1 MWSVAWIRPSVSFQ
15 TSHASI
21 VPNASSLRWERRARE
36 QPLELAGRE
45 VRVGHE
51 PGPRAHEVAGQLGA
65 TLGRPPILPDDRARD
80 RSRGAALPQHGRL
93 ALVRDP
99 DRLQLLRGDARRR
112 DGVARGLDDA
122 APDLVGI
129 VLDPPGLR
137 EVGLERPLAAAQ
149 DGEAL
154 VDDQAR
160 GARRPLVDC
169 EDHAA
174 LITREVIP
182 PGARAAAGQL
192 APGHGVLAVAR
203 VAGRSVVVER
213 RAASPLRLLC
223 PSNAG
228 VAAWTYTSTF
238 GGGLVDGDDV
248 HLGVTVGDRA
258 QALLATQ
265 ASTKAYR
272 GPARGAPACR
282 GDGRCARAA
291 RRDLGSAGAVRGRAD
306 RCAARCRA
314 RRRRLAGGGRGARGR
329 SGRERRALGGGTLP
343 DPLARAG
350 AKARCCSTTP
360 CCSIPRRAT
369 SRRAWGRSTRG
380 RTSCSSGPAV
390 RDAAS
395 ALLTRPRS
403 PHRLAEGVPALE
415 LAVPLD
421 GGCLLRIAAASTAI
435 LNARVREALACV
447 GPLLGD
453 DPFTRR
459 W

>member
-21 VPNASSLRWERRARE
+21 VPNASSTGWERRARE

-45 VRVGHE
+45 VGVGHE
-51 PGPRAHEVAGQLGA
+51 PGARAHEVAGKLGA

-99 DRLQLLRGDARRR
+99 DRLQLARGDARRR

-272 GPARGAPACR
+272 GPVGVRQRVEATVGAHALLVVISDPLVPFADARIDALLDVELGDGATLAAVEGLAAGRVASGERWAAARCQTRLRVRREGALLLDDALLLDPGTGRRRGAH
-282 GDGRCARAA
+282 
-291 RRDLGSAGAVRGRAD
+291 GAVRRA
-306 RCAARCRA
+306 
-314 RRRRLAGGGRGARGR
+314 
-329 SGRERRALGGGTLP
+329 
-343 DPLARAG
+343 
-350 AKARCCSTTP
+350 
-360 CCSIPRRAT
+360 
-369 SRRAWGRSTRG
+369 G
-380 RTSCSSGPAV
+380 RTSCCVGPPCATRRARCSRV
-390 RDAAS
+390 RGRRTAS
-395 ALLTRPRS
+395 PRGFPRS
-403 PHRLAEGVPALE
+403 SWRCRST
-415 LAVPLD
+415 D
-421 GGCLLRIAAASTAI
+421 GCLLRIAAASTAI

>member
-1 MWSVAWIRPSVSFQ
+1 M
-15 TSHASI
+15 
-21 VPNASSLRWERRARE
+21 
-36 QPLELAGRE
+36 
-45 VRVGHE
+45 
-51 PGPRAHEVAGQLGA
+51 
-65 TLGRPPILPDDRARD
+65 
-80 RSRGAALPQHGRL
+80 
-93 ALVRDP
+93 
-99 DRLQLLRGDARRR
+99 
-112 DGVARGLDDA
+112 
-122 APDLVGI
+122 
-129 VLDPPGLR
+129 LDPAGLR

-272 GPARGAPACR
+272 GPVGVRQRVEATVGAHALLVVISDPLVPFADARIDALLDVEL
-282 GDGRCARAA
+282 GDGASLAA
-291 RRDLGSAGAVRGRAD
+291 VEGLAAGRVASGERWA
-306 RCAARCRA
+306 AARCQTRLRVGCEGALLLDDALLLDPGQGDVAA
-314 RRRRLAGGGRGARGR
+314 RMG
-329 SGRERRALGGGTLP
+329 P
-343 DPLARAG
+343 FD
-350 AKARCCSTTP
+350 
-360 CCSIPRRAT
+360 
-369 SRRAWGRSTRG
+369 AWANVVLV
-380 RTSCSSGPAV
+380 GPAV
-390 RDAAS
+390 RDAAN
-395 ALLTRPRS
+395 
-403 PHRLAEGVPALE
+403 
-415 LAVPLD
+415 
-421 GGCLLRIAAASTAI
+421 AAAYASAVAAPARRGCSRARAGGAARRRMPAADRGGVDGYPQRPGSRG
-435 LNARVREALACV
+435 ARVRRSAARGRSVHPPLV
-447 GPLLGD
+447 GRSRAPC
-453 DPFTRR
+453 T
-459 W
+459 

>member
-1 MWSVAWIRPSVSFQ
+1 M
-15 TSHASI
+15 
-21 VPNASSLRWERRARE
+21 
-36 QPLELAGRE
+36 
-45 VRVGHE
+45 
-51 PGPRAHEVAGQLGA
+51 
-65 TLGRPPILPDDRARD
+65 
-80 RSRGAALPQHGRL
+80 
-93 ALVRDP
+93 
-99 DRLQLLRGDARRR
+99 
-112 DGVARGLDDA
+112 
-122 APDLVGI
+122 
-129 VLDPPGLR
+129 
-137 EVGLERPLAAAQ
+137 
-149 DGEAL
+149 
-154 VDDQAR
+154 
-160 GARRPLVDC
+160 
-169 EDHAA
+169 
-174 LITREVIP
+174 
-182 PGARAAAGQL
+182 
-192 APGHGVLAVAR
+192 LAVAR

-272 GPARGAPACR
+272 GPVGVRQRVEATVGAHALLVVISDPLVPFADARIDALLDVEL
-282 GDGRCARAA
+282 GDGASLAA
-291 RRDLGSAGAVRGRAD
+291 VEGLAAGRVASGERWA
-306 RCAARCRA
+306 AARCQTRVRVRRDGALLLDDALLLDPGQGDVAA
-314 RRRRLAGGGRGARGR
+314 RMG
-329 SGRERRALGGGTLP
+329 P
-343 DPLARAG
+343 FD
-350 AKARCCSTTP
+350 
-360 CCSIPRRAT
+360 
-369 SRRAWGRSTRG
+369 AWANVVLV
-380 RTSCSSGPAV
+380 GPAV
-390 RDAAS
+390 RDAAN